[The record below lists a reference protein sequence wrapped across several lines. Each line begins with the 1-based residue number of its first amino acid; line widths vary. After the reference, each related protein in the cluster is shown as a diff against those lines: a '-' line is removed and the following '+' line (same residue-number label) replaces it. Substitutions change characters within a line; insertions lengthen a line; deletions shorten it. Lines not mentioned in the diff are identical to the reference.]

1 MYNLG
6 IEFKTHTNMLLLFQ
20 HMAFTVITTV
30 DIGNSMEEI
39 VCLWVMSCVLWEY
52 GSYGTKLIVCSQ
64 M

>member
-6 IEFKTHTNMLLLFQ
+6 IEFKTHTNMLLLYQ

-30 DIGNSMEEI
+30 DIGKSMEEI

-52 GSYGTKLIVCSQ
+52 GSYCY
-64 M
+64 